1 MLILDKGYLEIR
13 NKYIHPLSQYYIQY
27 RQLKNYNIKNILLNN
42 IQNVQKNSANEYIID
57 IDDEKLFRSCRLC
70 F

>member
-1 MLILDKGYLEIR
+1 MLILDKGYLETR

-42 IQNVQKNSANEYIID
+42 IQNVQKNPANEY
-57 IDDEKLFRSCRLC
+57 SCNSHGEHDFITC
-70 F
+70 P